1 MVPSGVSVQE
11 VMPDL
16 YITPMNHTLLFFFF
30 FFFSFSLFYF
40 FSFFVPCF
48 FFPFFKVVY
57 GDML

>member
-30 FFFSFSLFYF
+30 FFSFSLFYF

-57 GDML
+57 RDML